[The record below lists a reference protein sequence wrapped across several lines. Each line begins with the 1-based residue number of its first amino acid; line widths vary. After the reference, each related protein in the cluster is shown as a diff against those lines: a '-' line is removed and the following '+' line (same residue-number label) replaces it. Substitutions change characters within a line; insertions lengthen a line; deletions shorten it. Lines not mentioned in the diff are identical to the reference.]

1 MNDNNDFAKRLRKL
15 LQQARLSQQN
25 VADAL
30 DIPRNTVWR
39 WINGKATPES
49 SNMQN
54 LANLLNISVDELL
67 NPHAQDNKSWVLQI
81 KIADDITQE
90 VIDMA
95 KNVPTVSSITTTPA
109 GGFLCLGGDYSL
121 WTDDNA
127 FKKIIADLKKF
138 RNTVI
143 QNGIALGGIKQ

>member
-1 MNDNNDFAKRLRKL
+1 MNDNHNFGDTLRELRKKH
-15 LQQARLSQQN
+15 ALSQQKLAELIQVSLKTIQRWEINERTPRIDEIQKLAKALN
-25 VADAL
+25 VSEAD
-30 DIPRNTVWR
+30 
-39 WINGKATPES
+39 
-49 SNMQN
+49 
-54 LANLLNISVDELL
+54 LL
-67 NPHAQDNKSWVLQI
+67 NPQSQNNKSWVLQI